1 MASSG
6 AGDDGRRGP
15 EDLFR
20 FVCVDCVCRRRATSE
35 HFDHLLGVDFGV
47 GPVAVDNGRRS
58 LLFFFALSLVVLF
71 SEASHRMDSD
81 IWNSAPLPSPPPRLG
96 LPSARPATPVKKLGT
111 QNSVRDQVEPD
122 RRRGRETRDGGVAT
136 PGVDN
141 WIRLREGARVS
152 TTTTT
157 SVHFAT
163 GDEDVDGAEGRPVSS
178 SNDDF

>member
-1 MASSG
+1 MTTDDAAPRTFFVSFAST
-6 AGDDGRRGP
+6 
-15 EDLFR
+15 
-20 FVCVDCVCRRRATSE
+20 VCVVDERRASTLTTYSASISAS
-35 HFDHLLGVDFGV
+35 D
-47 GPVAVDNGRRS
+47 PSRS
-58 LLFFFALSLVVLF
+58 ITADALFFFF
-71 SEASHRMDSD
+71 
-81 IWNSAPLPSPPPRLG
+81 LPSPSLFFSLKRRIGWIPIFGIPPPFHRPPPRLG